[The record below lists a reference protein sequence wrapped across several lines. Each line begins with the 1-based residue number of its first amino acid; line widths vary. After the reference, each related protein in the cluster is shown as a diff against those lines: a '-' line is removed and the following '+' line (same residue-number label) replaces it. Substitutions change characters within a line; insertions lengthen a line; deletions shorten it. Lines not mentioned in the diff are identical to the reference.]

1 MTFPVSRDGIRWIV
15 TIPYAQREHAKSAG
29 FRWCPDRKHW
39 WTSREDVA
47 KLLMDPAAQ
56 LAKKSEFERIG
67 KERAAF
73 VDESRAASA
82 DVELPAPDGLE
93 YLPFQKAGIASALKR
108 GNVLFGDDMGLG
120 KTIQVIGM
128 INARPDVKRVLIV
141 CPATLKQNWQREL
154 NKWLVRKFRIG
165 IASGQSWPGGYAD
178 IVIMNFDIA
187 TKHAAKIQAELWDL
201 VAIDEAHYLK
211 NRESKRT
218 LAIFGMD
225 PYTAKRQ
232 KVKPSPGVRGRLQ
245 IGMTGTPIPNRP
257 SEGFGL
263 FHWLAPD
270 HESFRSFYV
279 YAKKFTGSFGYPGAG
294 YDQNGATNLDEL
306 QRELRGS
313 IMIRRTKTQVLTE
326 LPAKRRVVIE
336 LEADS
341 ASDAI
346 ADESEAA
353 ESHEEELERLRAAVE
368 LAKAESEE
376 AYTAAVAALKKGASF
391 AFTEMARL
399 RHETAMATL
408 PHAVEHVLTA
418 LRADEKH
425 KVVVFCWHQDVVNSL
440 LETFNRL
447 HGPDLREV
455 GSSSKTAKSGQRISS
470 SPMQV
475 QVRSGKGSASFHAST
490 GSINRMP
497 ELSPDEARSC
507 SLPRVSPPNER
518 IDAGQARKATVRP
531 GTERHHNPDSL
542 PSFGDSDFVHESEVL
557 RQQSIFGSD
566 NSSSG
571 LRERKCLDHQLE
583 SERDKARRHTG
594 GTGHDCYESSEI
606 AVSITGSTPIGDRQ
620 AIVDRFQT
628 DPDCRV
634 FIGNIMAAGVGITLT
649 AAWHVVFV
657 ELDWVP
663 GNMSQAEDRCNR
675 IGQRNSVLCE
685 HLVIQGS
692 IAATMAKRLVSKQN
706 VIDSALDREHPE
718 RLTPE
723 QIELM
728 DAPIVPGRS
737 EAATQDTPRT
747 KYAKIAET
755 LTVPQIAAIH
765 QALRMIADLDGDH
778 AKVLNGIGFSRLDG
792 MIGHSLADCGR
803 LTPKQAALAQTLVR
817 KYRRQ
822 VPDALLAEC
831 GL

>member
-15 TIPYAQREHAKSAG
+15 TIPYAHREHAKSAG
-29 FRWCPDRKHW
+29 FRWDPQQKHW

-67 KERAAF
+67 KERAAL

-82 DVELPAPDGLE
+82 DVELPAPAGLD

-128 INARPDVKRVLIV
+128 INARPDIKRVLIV
-141 CPATLKQNWQREL
+141 CPATLKQNWMREL

-165 IASGQSWPGGYAD
+165 IANGQSWPGGYAD

-187 TKHAAKIQAELWDL
+187 TKHAAKIQGELWDL

-232 KVKPSPGVRGRLQ
+232 KVEPSPGVRGRLQ
-245 IGMTGTPIPNRP
+245 VGMTGTPIPNRP

-270 HESFRSFYV
+270 HETFRSFYL
-279 YAKKFTGSFGYPGAG
+279 YAKKFTGSFQFPGSG
-294 YDQNGATNLDEL
+294 YDPNGATNLDEL
-306 QRELRGS
+306 QHALRSS

-376 AYTAAVAALKKGASF
+376 SYQVAVAALKKGASF

-418 LRADEKH
+418 LKADESH
-425 KVVVFCWHQDVVNSL
+425 KVVVFVHHGDVATGMLSAL
-440 LETFNRL
+440 AEE
-447 HGPDLREV
+447 GI
-455 GSSSKTAKSGQRISS
+455 GTA
-470 SPMQV
+470 
-475 QVRSGKGSASFHAST
+475 
-490 GSINRMP
+490 
-497 ELSPDEARSC
+497 
-507 SLPRVSPPNER
+507 
-518 IDAGQARKATVRP
+518 
-531 GTERHHNPDSL
+531 
-542 PSFGDSDFVHESEVL
+542 
-557 RQQSIFGSD
+557 
-566 NSSSG
+566 
-571 LRERKCLDHQLE
+571 
-583 SERDKARRHTG
+583 
-594 GTGHDCYESSEI
+594 
-606 AVSITGSTPIGDRQ
+606 SITQKTPIMERQ
-620 AIVDRFQT
+620 AESDRFQN

-634 FIGNIMAAGVGITLT
+634 FVGGIQSAGVGITLT

-692 IAATMAKRLVSKQN
+692 IAATMAKRLVSKQTI
-706 VIDSALDREHPE
+706 IDSALDREHPE

-723 QIELM
+723 QVELM

-755 LTVPQIAAIH
+755 LTASQIAAIH

-822 VPDALLAEC
+822 VPDALLTEC

>member
-56 LAKKSEFERIG
+56 AAKKSEFERIG
-67 KERAAF
+67 KERAAL

-128 INARPDVKRVLIV
+128 INASPDVKRVLIV
-141 CPATLKQNWQREL
+141 CPATLKQNWMREL

-165 IASGQSWPGGYAD
+165 IATGQSWPGGYAD

-232 KVKPSPGVRGRLQ
+232 KVEPSPGVRGRLQ

-270 HESFRSFYV
+270 HEIFKSFFV
-279 YAKKFTGSFGYPGAG
+279 YAKKFTGSFQFPGSG
-294 YDQNGATNLDEL
+294 YDPNGATNLDEL

-326 LPAKRRVVIE
+326 LPAKRRVIIE

-341 ASDAI
+341 AFDAI

-418 LRADEKH
+418 LKADESH
-425 KVVVFCWHQDVVNSL
+425 KVVVFCHHGDVAAGMLSAL
-440 LETFNRL
+440 AEE
-447 HGPDLREV
+447 GI
-455 GSSSKTAKSGQRISS
+455 GTA
-470 SPMQV
+470 
-475 QVRSGKGSASFHAST
+475 
-490 GSINRMP
+490 
-497 ELSPDEARSC
+497 
-507 SLPRVSPPNER
+507 
-518 IDAGQARKATVRP
+518 
-531 GTERHHNPDSL
+531 
-542 PSFGDSDFVHESEVL
+542 
-557 RQQSIFGSD
+557 
-566 NSSSG
+566 
-571 LRERKCLDHQLE
+571 
-583 SERDKARRHTG
+583 
-594 GTGHDCYESSEI
+594 
-606 AVSITGSTPIGDRQ
+606 SITQKTPIMQRQ
-620 AIVDRFQT
+620 AESDRFQN

-634 FIGNIMAAGVGITLT
+634 FVGGIQSAGVGITLT

-692 IAATMAKRLVSKQN
+692 IAATMAKRLVAKQN

-723 QIELM
+723 QVELM

-755 LTVPQIAAIH
+755 LTAPQIVAIH
-765 QALRMIADLDGDH
+765 QTLRIIADLDGDH
-778 AKVLNGIGFSRLDG
+778 ARELNSIGFSRLDG

-822 VPDALLAEC
+822 VPDALLAAA
-831 GL
+831 GV

>member
-1 MTFPVSRDGIRWIV
+1 MTFPVNRDGIRWIV

-39 WTSREDVA
+39 WTSREEVA

-56 LAKKSEFERIG
+56 AAKKCEFERIG
-67 KERAAF
+67 KERAAL

-82 DVELPAPDGLE
+82 DVELPAPEGLD

-108 GNVLFGDDMGLG
+108 NNVLFGDDMGLG

-141 CPATLKQNWQREL
+141 CPATLKQNWMREL

-165 IASGQSWPGGYAD
+165 IATGQSWPGGYAD

-187 TKHAAKIQAELWDL
+187 TKHAAKIQGELWDL

-232 KVKPSPGVRGRLQ
+232 KVEPSPGVRGRLQ
-245 IGMTGTPIPNRP
+245 VGMTGTPIPNRP

-270 HESFRSFYV
+270 HETFRSFYL

-418 LRADEKH
+418 LKADDSH
-425 KVVVFCWHQDVVNSL
+425 KVVVFCHHGDVAAGMLSAL
-440 LETFNRL
+440 ADEQI
-447 HGPDLREV
+447 G
-455 GSSSKTAKSGQRISS
+455 TA
-470 SPMQV
+470 
-475 QVRSGKGSASFHAST
+475 
-490 GSINRMP
+490 
-497 ELSPDEARSC
+497 
-507 SLPRVSPPNER
+507 
-518 IDAGQARKATVRP
+518 
-531 GTERHHNPDSL
+531 
-542 PSFGDSDFVHESEVL
+542 
-557 RQQSIFGSD
+557 
-566 NSSSG
+566 
-571 LRERKCLDHQLE
+571 
-583 SERDKARRHTG
+583 
-594 GTGHDCYESSEI
+594 
-606 AVSITGSTPIGDRQ
+606 SITQKTPIMQRQ
-620 AIVDRFQT
+620 AESDRFQT

-634 FIGNIMAAGVGITLT
+634 FVGGIQSAGVGITLT

-692 IAATMAKRLVSKQN
+692 IAATMAKRLVSKQTI
-706 VIDSALDREHPE
+706 IDAALDREHPE

-723 QIELM
+723 QVELM
-728 DAPIVPGRS
+728 EAPIVPGRS

-755 LTVPQIAAIH
+755 LTPSQIAAIH
-765 QALRMIADLDGDH
+765 QALQMIADLDGDH
-778 AKVLNGIGFSRLDG
+778 ARELNGIGFSRLDG
-792 MIGHSLADCGR
+792 MIGHSLANCER

-822 VPDALLAEC
+822 VPDALLTEC